1 MPFSA
6 IENKIYI
13 YIYRKKDRPSI
24 CFTHHAIFDVENSV
38 TLTMVDGIF
47 LSIFECVPAAAM
59 VHALPV
65 TTVSTS
71 GKYADNI
78 FIPFIVKQRYLQQV
92 KRVNVAWDKYKEKK
106 FERINQRRGAG
117 QGRKLKPSFHKKWKM
132 FLQDTDQ
139 QGRAIFSFH

>member
-1 MPFSA
+1 MLFFA
-6 IENKIYI
+6 IENKNIYI

-47 LSIFECVPAAAM
+47 HSIFECVPAAAM

-78 FIPFIVKQRYLQQV
+78 FIPFIVKQQYFQQA
-92 KRVNVAWDKYKEKK
+92 KRVNVAWDKYKEKSLK
-106 FERINQRRGAG
+106 ESTREGRGAG
-117 QGRKLKPSFHKKWKM
+117 QRRKLTIEAKFP
-132 FLQDTDQ
+132 
-139 QGRAIFSFH
+139 

>member
-1 MPFSA
+1 MLFFA
-6 IENKIYI
+6 IENKQIYI

-47 LSIFECVPAAAM
+47 HSIFECVPAAAM

-78 FIPFIVKQRYLQQV
+78 FIPFIVKQQYFQQA
-92 KRVNVAWDKYKEKK
+92 KRVNVAWDKYKEKGLK
-106 FERINQRRGAG
+106 ESTREGRGAG
-117 QGRKLKPSFHKKWKM
+117 QRRKLTIEAKFP
-132 FLQDTDQ
+132 
-139 QGRAIFSFH
+139 

>member
-1 MPFSA
+1 MLFFA
-6 IENKIYI
+6 IENKNIYI

-47 LSIFECVPAAAM
+47 HSIFECVPAAAM

-78 FIPFIVKQRYLQQV
+78 FIPFIVKQRYLQQA
-92 KRVNVAWDKYKEKK
+92 KRVNVAWDKYREKSLKESTR
-106 FERINQRRGAG
+106 ERRGAG
-117 QGRKLKPSFHKKWKM
+117 QRRKLTIEAK
-132 FLQDTDQ
+132 
-139 QGRAIFSFH
+139 FS